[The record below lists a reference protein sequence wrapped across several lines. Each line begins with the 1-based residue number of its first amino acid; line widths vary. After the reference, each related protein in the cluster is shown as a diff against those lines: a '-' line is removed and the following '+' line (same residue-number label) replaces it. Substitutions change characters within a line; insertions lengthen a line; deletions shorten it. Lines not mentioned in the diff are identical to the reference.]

1 MNKQVNEV
9 NANTQLLEDKIA
21 TLAKAEQVTKLVLGE
36 LSRDLLYH
44 YTASGSVELINKL
57 LGKIA
62 GEDSPYILT
71 PLNFRAA
78 CLYFRA
84 FIPHSSNWNDC
95 KEFVEKGNGKRV
107 PLVFGKR
114 SGNRV
119 KAIGDD
125 LLLWLATEDNN
136 IWLWSN
142 VIEMKS
148 TTHDYA
154 KELTKAVEHAVDP
167 EKGDMSA
174 DSIINCLLAGGVSA
188 SDILGMVEELA
199 AKCPE
204 IEVEIAA

>member
-1 MNKQVNEV
+1 MNNENV
-9 NANTQLLEDKIA
+9 NTQLLEDKIA
-21 TLAKAEQVTKLVLGE
+21 TLAKAEQVTKQVLGE

-44 YTASGSVELINKL
+44 YTASGSIELINKL

-84 FIPHSSNWNDC
+84 FIPHGSNWSDC
-95 KEFVEKGNGKRV
+95 KEFVEKGNGKRT

-125 LLLWLATEDNN
+125 LLLWLATEENN

-167 EKGDMSA
+167 EKGDMST
-174 DSIINCLLAGGVSA
+174 DVIINCLLAGGVSA

-204 IEVEIAA
+204 IEVEVAA

>member
-1 MNKQVNEV
+1 MN
-9 NANTQLLEDKIA
+9 NTHMLEEKIA

-44 YTASGSVELINKL
+44 YTASGSIELINKL
-57 LGKIA
+57 LGRIE
-62 GEDSPYILT
+62 GEDSPFILT

-84 FIPHSSNWNDC
+84 FIPHGSNWNDC
-95 KEFVEKGNGKRV
+95 KDYVEKGKGKRQ
-107 PLVFGKR
+107 PMVFGKR

-125 LLLWLATEDNN
+125 LLLWLASEENN
-136 IWLWSN
+136 IWLWSS

-148 TTHDYA
+148 TKHDYA
-154 KELTKAVEHAVDP
+154 AELTKAVENALSE
-167 EKGDMSA
+167 EKGDLSTNA
-174 DSIINCLLAGGVSA
+174 IIDCLLAGGVSA

-199 AKCPE
+199 ANCPDV
-204 IEVEIAA
+204 EVEIEEEAA

>member
-1 MNKQVNEV
+1 MNNE
-9 NANTQLLEDKIA
+9 NNTQLLEDKIA

-78 CLYFRA
+78 CLYFRV
-84 FIPHSSNWNDC
+84 FIPHASNWNDC
-95 KEFVEKGNGKRV
+95 KDFVEAGKGKRM
-107 PLVFGKR
+107 PMVFGKK

-119 KAIGDD
+119 KSIGDD
-125 LLLWLATEDNN
+125 LLLWLADETND
-136 IWLWSN
+136 IWSWST
-142 VIEMKS
+142 VIEMKA
-148 TTHDYA
+148 TKHDYA
-154 KELTKAVEHAVDP
+154 KELTKAVENAVDS
-167 EKGDMSA
+167 EKGDMDA
-174 DSIINCLLAGGVSA
+174 DAIINCLLSGGVSA